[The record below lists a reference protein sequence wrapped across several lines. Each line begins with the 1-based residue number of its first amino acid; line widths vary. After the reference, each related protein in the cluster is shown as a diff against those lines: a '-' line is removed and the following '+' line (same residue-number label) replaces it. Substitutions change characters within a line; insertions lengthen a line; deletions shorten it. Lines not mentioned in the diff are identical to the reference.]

1 MRDAAPAVTVVVPT
15 RDRPELLARTIASV
29 AGQDYDGP
37 VECVVVHD
45 GSEPPADGAA
55 QATGGFTVRHLRNVE
70 SPGLAGARNTGILA
84 AASPY
89 VAFCDDDDTWRPLKL
104 RRQVDA
110 MEAEPGLLVMGC
122 ANTVVYESHQTV
134 RTAPGD
140 LVTLD
145 DLLHSRVAVL
155 HSSTIIARR
164 QAVLDRIGLVS
175 EDIPGG
181 ASEDYE
187 WQLRA
192 SRVAPIGM
200 INEPLVDIMW
210 HSGSR
215 YARQWQLYNAGLSY
229 ILDHYPEFDRVPR
242 GKARIYGQI
251 AFGCAAVG
259 DVRGAFRWGLRC
271 LHSDLAQPRGYLAML
286 VSLRL
291 CPPDPLLR
299 MLHARGRGI

>member
-1 MRDAAPAVTVVVPT
+1 VRAQAPAVSVVVPT
-15 RDRPELLARTIASV
+15 RDRPELLAKTIASI

-45 GSEPPADGAA
+45 GGEPPAGGPMRAGAC
-55 QATGGFTVRHLRNVE
+55 TVRHIRNTRT
-70 SPGLAGARNTGILA
+70 SGLAGARNTGILA
-84 AASPY
+84 AGSPY
-89 VAFCDDDDTWRPLKL
+89 IAFCDDDDTWQPLKL
-104 RRQVDA
+104 RRQVEA
-110 MEAEPGLLVMGC
+110 MEADPGLLVMGC
-122 ANTVVYESHQTV
+122 GNTVVYGAHSTV

-140 LVTLD
+140 RVTLD
-145 DLLHSRVAVL
+145 DLLRSRVAVL
-155 HSSTIIARR
+155 HSSTILVRR
-164 QAVLDRIGLVS
+164 ETILDRIGLVS

-200 INEPLVDIMW
+200 VNEPLVDIMW
-210 HSGSR
+210 HTGSR
-215 YARQWQLYNAGLSY
+215 YARQWHLYVAGLSY
-229 ILDHYPEFDRVPR
+229 ILEHYPEFDDVPR

-251 AFGCAAVG
+251 AFGRAALG
-259 DVRGAFRWGLRC
+259 DVRGAFGWGLRC
-271 LHSDLAQPRGYLAML
+271 LQKDLAQPRGYLAIL

-291 CPPDPLLR
+291 CPPDPLLN